1 MSISRNVSNTAR
13 LLLSSFL
20 LPSLFACSVHASPPG
35 GKNKPDKEGVNVSAS
50 VDATV
55 SVPIPGG
62 MISAGISIGDA
73 RSLATEHGLTGT
85 KPLPPGIA
93 KNLARGKP
101 LPPGIAKKQLP
112 GPFISQL
119 PHHPGYAWEQAGG
132 DLVLVASGS
141 LVISDILK
149 GVFD

>member
-1 MSISRNVSNTAR
+1 MSISISISNSAR

-20 LPSLFACSVHASPPG
+20 LTSLCACSVHASPPG
-35 GKNKPDKEGVNVSAS
+35 SKNKPDKEGMNVSAS
-50 VDATV
+50 VDAGV
-55 SVPIPGG
+55 SIPIPGG

-73 RSLATEHGLTGT
+73 RRLATEHGLTGT

-141 LVISDILK
+141 LVVSDILK

>member
-1 MSISRNVSNTAR
+1 MSITLPTRFLFCCV
-13 LLLSSFL
+13 L
-20 LPSLFACSVHASPPG
+20 LPLFCACSVHASPPG
-35 GKNKPDKEGVNVSAS
+35 GKNKSAKDSTSVSVSAD
-50 VDATV
+50 VGVT
-55 SVPIPGG
+55 VPIAGG

-73 RSLATEHGLTGT
+73 RRLATQHGLTGT

-119 PHHPGYAWEQAGG
+119 PHHPGYEWEQAGG

-141 LVISDILK
+141 LVISDVLK